1 MVSSQIAPKTVII
14 THINADFDA
23 IASTLAAKK
32 LYPDAVIVLPDSQSK
47 APKDFIVQSATYLLN
62 PKKAKEIDLTKVKR
76 VIVVDTRSKKR
87 LGSLYKLIDKP
98 DVEVIIYDHHEPPE
112 DDIKADKLYYKITG
126 SNVTLMLEHI
136 KKANI
141 EISPEE
147 ATLLALGIYEDTG
160 FFTYISTTA
169 EDLKQTAWLIEQ
181 GADLKTI
188 SEILSEKSRITPEHL
203 QLLNKL
209 LYDTKVISIGNIK
222 ILIAKASLQEYLEDI
237 AILAR
242 HLMQL
247 YKVTVVFI
255 LIVQNNKVIIIGRSK
270 DDRIHIG
277 NILTTFGGGGHKSAA
292 SASVKEAP
300 ITQVECDLIRALE
313 KHLKVKNYMSSPAI
327 CLNKKDTIEKA
338 HQIFMETGFKALPI
352 IDEHNMPLGYI
363 TLDIVEKAM
372 QFKLNKECVVEH
384 MIDNIRYVSPD
395 DSLDTVINIIIHDKQ
410 GLLPVVNNKGIVG
423 VLTRTD
429 LINILTEHIMPDGLE
444 YKIHTKNLSYL
455 LREKLDKKYI
465 ELLKIAG
472 KTANELG
479 FKVFIVGGF
488 VRDLLLRYQNL
499 DIDLVVE
506 GNGIKFAQVF
516 AKRVGAKVKTHE
528 KFNTAI
534 LIFEDGLRIDVAT
547 ARHEHYRSP
556 GDLPLIMS
564 ASLKKDLYRRDFT
577 INTLAISINPDSFG
591 ELIDHF
597 GAQRDIKDK
606 VIRVLHNLSFNE
618 DPTRMLRAVRFEQR
632 YNFKICKQTLKLLK
646 KALKQKVM
654 GETSKAR
661 VLLEFIHILEEK
673 DPIKAIKRLDE
684 LGILREIHPA
694 LRLEYRNLALL
705 QEVEKVLDWYTEF
718 LFKKEK
724 PEKWVVYFLALTD
737 ILGDTELYLLA
748 NELEIKGAAKKIF
761 TYERE
766 KARKILYYLKNKP
779 YITRAEVYWLLK
791 GQKLECILY
800 MIAKAR
806 QNRLTYVKKHI
817 IEYIQE
823 LSEVKPSV
831 TGEDL
836 KALGIKPG
844 PIFRKILNR
853 VLEARLNKEVK
864 NKKEEIELIKK
875 EFLSNLSS

>member
-62 PKKAKEIDLTKVKR
+62 PKKAKEIDLTKVKK

-112 DDIKADKLYYKITG
+112 DAIKADKLYYKNTG
-126 SNVTLMLEHI
+126 SNVTLMLEYI

-141 EISPEE
+141 DISPEE

-169 EDLKQTAWLIEQ
+169 EDLKQAAWLIEKR
-181 GADLKTI
+181 ADLNTI
-188 SEILSEKSRITPEHL
+188 SEVLSYKSRITPEHL

-222 ILIAKASLQEYLEDI
+222 ILIAKASLQEYLEDV

-242 HLMQL
+242 QLMQL

-352 IDEHNMPLGYI
+352 TDEHNMPLGYI
-363 TLDIVEKAM
+363 TVDIVEKAM
-372 QFKLNKECVVEH
+372 QFKLNKEYVAEH
-384 MIDNIRYVSPD
+384 MIDDIRYVSPD

-410 GLLPVVNNKGIVG
+410 GLLPVVNNKGVIG

-429 LINILTEHIMPDGLE
+429 LMNILTEHIIPDGIK
-444 YKIHTKNLSYL
+444 YKLHTKNLRHL
-455 LREKLDKKYI
+455 LEEKLTPKYI

-506 GNGIKFAQVF
+506 GNGIKFAQIF

-564 ASLKKDLYRRDFT
+564 APLKKDLYRRDFT

-606 VIRVLHNLSFNE
+606 VIRVLHNLSFSE

-806 QNRLTYVKKHI
+806 QNRLTHVKKHI

-836 KALGIKPG
+836 KALGLKPG

-864 NKKEEIELIKK
+864 NKNEEIELIKK